1 MVNRNL
7 ILWLASKRSVT
18 DMIARRG
25 MKDGFAR
32 RFVAGETLPEAL
44 TVTENLCNSGRRVSL
59 NHLGEN
65 VLTEEAAR
73 KVCEG
78 YVHMIEELHARNLA
92 ANISVKLTQLGL
104 GLGRDISTALAGEI
118 AGRAA
123 ALGRTIE
130 IDMEGSKYTDV
141 TLDIFEA
148 VQREFGNV
156 GLAIQAYLRRSADD
170 IRRLE
175 PLRPK
180 IRLVKGAYREGKDVA
195 VQGKLEVDEAFR
207 KLTTQLME
215 GAARGAFFPA
225 IGSHDPFMAAHA
237 EAEAARLGLPK
248 DAYEFQMLYGI
259 RRDLQDQVHNA
270 GHVVQVYLSFGSD
283 WCAWFMRRLAERPA
297 NCWFVLR
304 SLMAESSS

>member
-1 MVNRNL
+1 M
-7 ILWLASKRSVT
+7 
-18 DMIARRG
+18 
-25 MKDGFAR
+25 
-32 RFVAGETLPEAL
+32 
-44 TVTENLCNSGRRVSL
+44 TENLCNSGRRVSL

-237 EAEAARLGLPK
+237 EAEAARLGLAK